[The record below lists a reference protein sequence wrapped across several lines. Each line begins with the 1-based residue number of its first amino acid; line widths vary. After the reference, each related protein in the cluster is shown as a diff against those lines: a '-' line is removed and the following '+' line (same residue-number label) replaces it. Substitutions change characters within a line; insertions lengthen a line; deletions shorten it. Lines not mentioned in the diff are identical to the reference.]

1 MKHHNLNSKETLDS
15 LLSEYKAMSQQGTV
29 AFYEETVFLF
39 FINYYKKTKESDK
52 AFEVIA
58 HALSQH
64 PYSTELYLQ
73 KAVLLADNNEQELAL
88 RYLDKALLFSPSDAN
103 IYLLKA
109 EVNASIDR
117 QADAFEALNIAKSLL
132 PENHW
137 DSVYVVE
144 ANIHE
149 SEEDYEATF
158 DAYCRALRVN
168 ADNVIALNNISLS
181 AGFSCNFQKSIEL
194 HKEILDENAY
204 SKRAW
209 FNLGQAYQDIEA
221 LDEALEAYD
230 YALVIDEKYAA
241 AYRHCAEICIQK
253 RHFKVA
259 INYYQEYL
267 EQFPNDSYTLTQLGV
282 CYEKTN
288 NLRLAEAFFQSA
300 LKLDAYNATA
310 HFQIGGCFAKSQKW
324 QKAINAYETAIA
336 LDSTREEYVAAL
348 AEAFFNINNLDEAD
362 KNFYKATGIAPDLS
376 EYWIRYATFLLDIGA
391 SDRALEILDEA
402 DIYSF
407 GTELQYCR
415 VACLLEDNQRKQ
427 ALTLLCQV
435 LQEDYDQHTVLY
447 DLLPHLQEDVEVRS
461 LMSIYGE

>member
-39 FINYYKKTKESDK
+39 FINHYKKTKESDK
-52 AFEVIA
+52 AFEVIS

-73 KAVLLADNNEQELAL
+73 KAALLADNSEQELAL

-117 QADAFEALNIAKSLL
+117 EEDAFEALSIAKGML

-137 DSVYVVE
+137 DLVHVVE
-144 ANIHE
+144 ASIYE
-149 SEEDYEATF
+149 SLEEYEASF
-158 DAYCRALRVN
+158 EAYCSALRVN
-168 ADNVIALNNISLS
+168 ANNVLALNNISLS
-181 AGFSCNFQKSIEL
+181 AALSYNFQKSITL
-194 HKEILDENAY
+194 HKAILDENAY

-209 FNLGQAYQDIEA
+209 FNLGQAYQDLEC

-230 YALVIDEKYAA
+230 YALVVDEKYGA

-253 RHFKVA
+253 EHFKVA
-259 INYYQEYL
+259 IKYYQEYL
-267 EQFPNDSYTLTQLGV
+267 EHFPNDSYTLTQLGV

-310 HFQIGGCFAKSQKW
+310 HFQIGSCFAKSQKW
-324 QKAINAYETAIA
+324 QRAIDAYETAIA

-348 AEAFFNINNLDEAD
+348 AEAFFNVNNLDEAD

-391 SDRALEILDEA
+391 SSKALDILDEA

-415 VACLLEDNQRKQ
+415 VACLLEDNQRKE
-427 ALTLLCQV
+427 ALALLCQV
-435 LQEDYDQHTVLY
+435 LEEDYQLHTVLY
-447 DLLPHLQEDVEVRS
+447 DLLPHLQEDIEVCS
-461 LMSIYGE
+461 LMSIYKE